1 MVTALTYSP
10 VPFSAIWDVTET
22 AVETSLRMADP
33 ELVTESTKILSIIN
47 CARKLR
53 MYVLVGLLMMNIII

>member
-22 AVETSLRMADP
+22 AVETSLRMADAEKARSRSRP
-33 ELVTESTKILSIIN
+33 DEAPIKTTEAQRQYLSLIHI
-47 CARKLR
+47 
-53 MYVLVGLLMMNIII
+53 